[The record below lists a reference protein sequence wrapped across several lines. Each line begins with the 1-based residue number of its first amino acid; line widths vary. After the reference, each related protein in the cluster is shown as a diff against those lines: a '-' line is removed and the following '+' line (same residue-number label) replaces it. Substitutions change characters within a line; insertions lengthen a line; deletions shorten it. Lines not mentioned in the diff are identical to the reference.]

1 MNKCGQGP
9 FICQVIIDTTMSGGL
24 LQIALRNNKRGGL
37 YACVAA
43 ASALQLGLFVFYTE
57 GAITFIGIVIW
68 LALTVATLI
77 FAHLW
82 RQTQAR
88 LQLYQDALAALPYAA
103 SIYDKDNYLIDFNEA
118 YRSVHKQ
125 CFEKHPNIRNYAD
138 IIRTSAELRQEDNI
152 EQLLDESLTAQRLG
166 DGKPVDRLYPNGHWL
181 RVSKH
186 KTTSG
191 AVIGVG
197 IDITEL
203 KQRELQLYDSEK
215 RYHALTQIAPV
226 GILQL
231 KPTGDIDFAND
242 AFLDILGI
250 TREQFEKSHP
260 LEHFNLL
267 QGQETMTAEASQAR
281 LLRGKHPQNFEATY
295 CHRGTDKIL
304 YIARSKLLTDNAG
317 LAFYVFVVLDVTAR
331 KRAEEDIRYLAEHDP
346 LTGLANRST
355 LNFHIHQLLKKSE
368 PFALVLLDLDHFK
381 DVNDSLGHQIGDQ
394 LIKEAANRV
403 RASLRQNDMASRLG
417 GDEFAI
423 ILHGITKLDQ
433 AKAIV
438 KRLYERFRDPVIVE
452 EQVLQM
458 STSAGIALHPIH
470 GTIAQELIQHA
481 DIALYH
487 QKKMGRGSFTLFEA
501 ELGEAV
507 TARKVLEQDLRRALT
522 SGRELSV
529 NYQPQYHLRTLEIS
543 GVEALVRWKNAR
555 TDHWVSPAEFIPI
568 AEQSGLIY
576 QLDRFVLNTAAKQV
590 HQWHRQG
597 YKGLVL
603 ASNLSTLH
611 FRGEALEHLVRDVLK
626 ESHISPQY
634 LELEITEG
642 IFLQEQC
649 HATEILDQFRKQGI
663 KVAID
668 DFGTGYSNLGYLNN
682 LPVDSL
688 KIDRSFIDNF
698 DKNSYYRSIVNF
710 IIELGKNL
718 GLDIIAEG
726 IETEAQL
733 KALTDLGCSH
743 AQGYYLSRPKPAEE
757 ITQLLKQ
764 TPIRR
769 SGTNN

>member
-1 MNKCGQGP
+1 MLLAKINSRL
-9 FICQVIIDTTMSGGL
+9 VNGGL
-24 LQIALRNNKRGGL
+24 LQIGLRNLQRNRFYTGI
-37 YACVAA
+37 VA
-43 ASALQLGLFVFYTE
+43 ASALHLGLL
-57 GAITFIGIVIW
+57 VIFSDG
-68 LALTVATLI
+68 LITLI
-77 FAHLW
+77 GVMAWLVLAGTAYIAVQSW
-82 RQTQAR
+82 LKAQAR
-88 LQLYQDALAALPYAA
+88 LQLYQEAIAAIPYAA
-103 SIYDKDNYLIDFNEA
+103 SIYDKNNYLIDFNEA

-125 CFEKHPNIRNYAD
+125 CFEKHPDIRNYAD
-138 IIRTSAELRQEDNI
+138 IIRTSAELRHENNI
-152 EQLLDESLTAQRLG
+152 EQLLDEQLTAQRLG
-166 DGKPVDRLYPNGHWL
+166 DGKPVDRLYPNGRWL

-191 AVIGVG
+191 ATIGVG

-231 KPTGDIDFAND
+231 KPSGDIDFAND
-242 AFLDILGI
+242 ALLEILAI
-250 TREQFEKSHP
+250 ERAKFEQSHP
-260 LEHFNLL
+260 LTHFTLL
-267 QGQETMTAEASQAR
+267 QGQEAIDAETSQAR
-281 LLRGKHPQNFEATY
+281 LLRGKHPQCFEATY
-295 CHRGTDKIL
+295 SYRGTEKTL
-304 YIARSKLLTDNAG
+304 YIARSKLLTDNAS
-317 LAFYVFVVLDVTAR
+317 LEFYVFVVLDVTAR

-346 LTGLANRST
+346 LTGLANRAA
-355 LNFHIHQLLKKSE
+355 LNFHIHQLLQKAE

-423 ILHGITKLDQ
+423 VLHGITQLDQ

-470 GTIAQELIQHA
+470 GSTAQELIQHA

-487 QKKMGRGSFTLFEA
+487 QKKIGRGSFTLFEV
-501 ELGEAV
+501 ELGQAV
-507 TARKVLEQDLRRALT
+507 QERKILEQDLRRALV
-522 SGRELSV
+522 SGNELSV
-529 NYQPQYHLRTLEIS
+529 NYQPQFHLETLEIS

-555 TDHWVSPAEFIPI
+555 TDQWVSPADFIPI

-576 QLDRFVLNTAAKQV
+576 QLDKFVLLTAAKQV
-590 HQWHRQG
+590 HLWHRQG
-597 YKGLVL
+597 YDGLVL

-611 FRGEALEHLVRDVLK
+611 FRGEALEHLVKDVLK
-626 ESHISPQY
+626 ESHISPQQ

-642 IFLQEQC
+642 IFLQEQSQ
-649 HATEILDQFRKQGI
+649 ATEILNQFRQQGI

-698 DKNSYYRSIVNF
+698 DKNSYYRSIVIF
-710 IIELGKNL
+710 IVELGKNL
-718 GLDIIAEG
+718 GMDIIAEG

-733 KALTDLGCSH
+733 NALTSLGCSH
-743 AQGYYLSRPKPAEE
+743 AQGYYLAKPQPAEN
-757 ITQLLKQ
+757 ITELLKH
-764 TPIRR
+764 TPTRP
-769 SGTNN
+769 SGTHSQAG

>member
-1 MNKCGQGP
+1 MQ
-9 FICQVIIDTTMSGGL
+9 TGL
-24 LQIALRNNKRGGL
+24 RDKLRNRF
-37 YACVAA
+37 YTCMAV
-43 ASALQLGLFVFYTE
+43 ASALHLGLLISFSE
-57 GAITFIGIVIW
+57 GIIIFIGACIW
-68 LALTVATLI
+68 LILAGCAFIAV
-77 FAHLW
+77 HLW
-82 RQTQAR
+82 QKTQAR
-88 LQLYQDALAALPYAA
+88 LKLYQDALAAIPYAA

-125 CFEKHPNIRNYAD
+125 CFEKHPDIRNYAD
-138 IIRTSAELRQEDNI
+138 IIRTSAELRQEENI
-152 EQLLDESLTAQRLG
+152 EQLLDERLTAQRLG
-166 DGKPVDRLYPNGHWL
+166 DGKPVDRLYPNGRWL

-186 KTTSG
+186 KTAGG
-191 AVIGVG
+191 ATIGVG

-203 KQRELQLYDSEK
+203 KERALQLYDSEK
-215 RYHALTQIAPV
+215 RYHTLTQIAPV

-231 KPTGDIDFAND
+231 SPSGEIDFAND
-242 AFLDILGI
+242 ALLDILGI
-250 TREQFEKSHP
+250 DRVQFEKGHP
-260 LEHFNLL
+260 LDHFTLL
-267 QGQETMTAEASQAR
+267 QGQEAVDVKASQMR
-281 LLRGKHPQNFEATY
+281 LLRGKHPQCFEATY
-295 CHRGTDKIL
+295 CHRGTDKTL

-317 LAFYVFVVLDVTAR
+317 TSFYVFVVLDVTAR

-458 STSAGIALHPIH
+458 SMSAGIALHPIH
-470 GTIAQELIQHA
+470 GNIAQELIQHA

-507 TARKVLEQDLRRALT
+507 QARKILEQDLRRALAN
-522 SGRELSV
+522 GRELSV

-543 GVEALVRWKNAR
+543 GVEALVRWKNTR
-555 TDHWVSPAEFIPI
+555 TDQWVSPADFIPI

-576 QLDRFVLNTAAKQV
+576 QLDKFVLNTAAKQV

-597 YKGLVL
+597 FEGLIL

-611 FRGEALEHLVRDVLK
+611 FRGEALEHLVKDVLK

-649 HATEILDQFRKQGI
+649 QATEVLDHFRKQGI

-698 DKNSYYRSIVNF
+698 DKNSYYRSIVKF
-710 IIELGKNL
+710 IIELGNNL

-733 KALTDLGCSH
+733 KALTGLGCSH

-757 ITQLLKQ
+757 ITQLLKK
-764 TPIRR
+764 TAIRR
-769 SGTNN
+769 SGTNH